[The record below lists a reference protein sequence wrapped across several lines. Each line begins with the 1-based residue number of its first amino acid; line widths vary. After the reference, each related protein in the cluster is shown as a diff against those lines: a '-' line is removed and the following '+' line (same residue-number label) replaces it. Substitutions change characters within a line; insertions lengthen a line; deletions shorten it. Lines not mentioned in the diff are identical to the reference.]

1 MNKFSQDKF
10 DRYISEKI
18 VIPLVDS
25 IVDNKQ
31 DIYRNTLDPF
41 SALIDCMV
49 RDCTP
54 TNWKSQEEGR
64 QTQKTLQNKIGNL
77 HEYVIDC
84 FEDWQNLE
92 TGKVID
98 IVNTKLMIIA
108 EIKNKHNTTKGNHKK
123 DIYDDLASEIKKNY
137 IGYTAYY
144 VEILPKNRA
153 RYDRPFTP
161 PDNTKDG
168 ERRPSRE
175 DIRIIDGS
183 SFYDLVSGE
192 SNFIRRLYEKL
203 LPESLK
209 KAIDEIN
216 QTRAKNNQLSY
227 PQNITSDPL
236 FHEFINKA
244 F

>member
-1 MNKFSQDKF
+1 MSKFDQDKF
-10 DRYISEKI
+10 DQYISEKI
-18 VIPLVDS
+18 VIPLIES

-41 SALIDCMV
+41 SALIDCMI
-49 RDCTP
+49 RNCTP
-54 TNWKSQEEGR
+54 TNWKAQEEGR
-64 QTQKTLQNKIGNL
+64 QTQKTLQNKVGNL

-92 TGKVID
+92 TGRVID
-98 IVNTKLMIIA
+98 IVNTKLKVIA

-123 DIYDDLASEIKKNY
+123 DIYDDLASELGKNY

-144 VEILPKNRA
+144 VEVLPKNRA
-153 RYDRPFTP
+153 RYNHPFTP
-161 PDNTKDG
+161 PDNTKKG
-168 ERRPSRE
+168 EKRLSRE

-183 SFYDLVSGE
+183 SFYDFVSGE
-192 SNFIRRLYEKL
+192 SNFVRRLYETL

-209 KAIDEIN
+209 KAIDEVN
-216 QTRAKNNQLSY
+216 ENRTNKNKLSY
-227 PQNITSDPL
+227 PQNISNDPL
-236 FHEFINKA
+236 FKEFIDKA